1 MNYTELCKLLTEA
14 VDKLGKRIYDVREA
28 RAVARVFLED
38 LYGFSTADMYGGR
51 EAEGC
56 EENVERLVKGE
67 PVQYVVGKALFA
79 DRYLTVRKG
88 VLIPRPETEELC
100 GWVAEET
107 KENTEVLDVGT
118 GSGCIA
124 ITLALD
130 TKARVTAWDIADE
143 ALETARENSREL
155 KAAVRVERQDML
167 QPPTDGRQWDI
178 IVSNPPY
185 ICEKEKAEMEANV
198 LDYEPHIALFV
209 PDEDPLRFYRAIA
222 RYASTSLR
230 KSGLLFF
237 EINSGCAR
245 EMERMLVAEGFTE
258 VETRTDQFGRE
269 RMVKAKK

>member
-14 VDKLGKRIYDVREA
+14 VDKFGKRIYDVREA

-51 EAEGC
+51 EAESC

-100 GWVAEET
+100 GWVAEEA
-107 KENTEVLDVGT
+107 KENTEVLDIGT

-230 KSGLLFF
+230 KGGFLFF

>member
-14 VDKLGKRIYDVREA
+14 VDKFGKRIYDVREA

-51 EAEGC
+51 EVEGC

-100 GWVAEET
+100 GWVAEEA
-107 KENTEVLDVGT
+107 KENTEVLDIGT

-230 KSGLLFF
+230 KGGLLVF
-237 EINSGCAR
+237 EVNSGCAR
-245 EMERMLVAEGFTE
+245 EMERMLVAEGFSE

>member
-100 GWVAEET
+100 GWVAKET
-107 KENTEVLDVGT
+107 KENTEVLDIGT

-230 KSGLLFF
+230 KGGLLFF

-245 EMERMLVAEGFTE
+245 EMERMLVAEGFME

>member
-1 MNYTELCKLLTEA
+1 MNYTELFKLLTEA

-38 LYGFSTADMYGGR
+38 LYGFSAADMYGGR

-100 GWVAEET
+100 GWVAEEA
-107 KENTEVLDVGT
+107 KENTEVLDIGT

-230 KSGLLFF
+230 KGGLLFF

-245 EMERMLVAEGFTE
+245 EMERMLVAEGFSE

>member
-14 VDKLGKRIYDVREA
+14 VGKSGERIYDMREA

-51 EAEGC
+51 EVEGC

-100 GWVAEET
+100 AWVAEEA
-107 KENTEVLDVGT
+107 KENAEVLDIGT

-130 TKARVTAWDIADE
+130 TKARVTAWDIAEE

-167 QPPTDGRQWDI
+167 QPPADGRQWDI

-185 ICEKEKAEMEANV
+185 ICEKEAAEMETNV

-209 PDEDPLRFYRAIA
+209 PDEDPLRFYRAIV

-230 KSGLLFF
+230 KGGLLFF
-237 EINSGCAR
+237 EMNSGCVR
-245 EMERMLVAEGFTE
+245 EMERMLVAEGFAE
-258 VETRTDQFGRE
+258 VETRADQFGRE
-269 RMVKAKK
+269 RMVKALL